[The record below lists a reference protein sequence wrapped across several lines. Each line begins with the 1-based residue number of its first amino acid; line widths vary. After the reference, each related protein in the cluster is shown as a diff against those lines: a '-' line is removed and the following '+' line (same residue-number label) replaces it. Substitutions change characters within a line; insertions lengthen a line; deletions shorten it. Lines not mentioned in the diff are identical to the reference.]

1 MGTTDRSCIKPHMTM
16 QHCLRVFSLLHRI
29 KLVWSGAV
37 NGVENSRKTKT
48 ILELAFIW
56 NSFDYIMLI
65 QTIPLWAGIL
75 WSSYFHAIIVLWNG
89 NSFGNFNAQWQF
101 CCWLLLQLKFPRAQR
116 RPSEGSARKVF
127 VSFKFFVQTTSPL
140 LFARVYIMILKQL
153 WWPHTASNS
162 RLRTFKISIAAI
174 LINSIQRSDFNQ
186 QKHQKPTK
194 NE

>member
-1 MGTTDRSCIKPHMTM
+1 MISTVGTTDRSCVKPHMTM

-29 KLVWSGAV
+29 KFVWSGAV
-37 NGVENSRKTKT
+37 NGKENSRTTKT

-65 QTIPLWAGIL
+65 HTIPLWVGIL
-75 WSSYFHAIIVLWNG
+75 WSSYFHAIIVLRYE
-89 NSFGNFNAQWQF
+89 NSFGNFYAQWQF
-101 CCWLLLQLKFPRAQR
+101 CCWLLLQLKVSRAQR
-116 RPSEGSARKVF
+116 GPGKKRF
-127 VSFKFFVQTTSPL
+127 SFHLGFYSNN
-140 LFARVYIMILKQL
+140 LKQL

-162 RLRTFKISIAAI
+162 RLRTFKISIEAI